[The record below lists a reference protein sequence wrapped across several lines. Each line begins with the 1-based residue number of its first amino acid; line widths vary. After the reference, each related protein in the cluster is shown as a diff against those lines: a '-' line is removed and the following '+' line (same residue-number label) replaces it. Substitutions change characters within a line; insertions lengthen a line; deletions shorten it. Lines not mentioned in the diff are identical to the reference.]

1 MKGFID
7 QKNEQGLRKLEQI
20 KLIYVHDILDCLK
33 KDPSLVSVLSNN
45 LEISN
50 EELYDKLGNVEGV
63 NISFY
68 DQSFDIIKS
77 KILKSDKFQK

>member
-7 QKNEQGLRKLEQI
+7 HKNEQGLRKLEQI
-20 KLIYVHDILDCLK
+20 KLIYVHDILDCLE
-33 KDPSLVSVLSNN
+33 KDPSLVSILSNN

>member
-1 MKGFID
+1 M
-7 QKNEQGLRKLEQI
+7 
-20 KLIYVHDILDCLK
+20 
-33 KDPSLVSVLSNN
+33 SVLSNN
-45 LEISN
+45 LEISI